1 MSSGTSNAVR
11 LLGPL
16 APSTLVA
23 FHRIVRFP
31 PTPLPTATATRTPFR
46 VNLLAANPISTSATT
61 TTPPTMGLILPWVS
75 QAWLRRGLD
84 PLAPNV
90 YTRMQDEQGSLG
102 QFSMV
107 LAIGGKNVGNVSECI
122 YDYGDMSFKEC
133 TGWTL
138 LNRNLLDWGG
148 SDVSTVVYVPP
159 ATKLEALFYRRPA
172 AVWDHRPDAIEVE
185 LNGYECP
192 KSVFDQI
199 TKQ

>member
-16 APSTLVA
+16 SPSTLKV

-31 PTPLPTATATRTPFR
+31 PTPLPTANTTRQPFR
-46 VNLLAANPISTSATT
+46 VNLLAPNPTSTSASA
-61 TTPPTMGLILPWVS
+61 TTPSTMGLILPYVS

-90 YTRMQDEQGSLG
+90 YSRMQDEQGSLG

-107 LAIGGKNVGNVSECI
+107 LAVAGKNVGVVSECN
-122 YDYGDMSFKEC
+122 YDYTDSSFSEC

-148 SDVSTVVYVPP
+148 SDVSTALYVPP
-159 ATKLEALFYRRPA
+159 ATKLEALFYRRPGA
-172 AVWDHRPDAIEVE
+172 AWEHQPDAIEVE

-192 KSVFDQI
+192 KSTFDLI
-199 TKQ
+199 TRQ